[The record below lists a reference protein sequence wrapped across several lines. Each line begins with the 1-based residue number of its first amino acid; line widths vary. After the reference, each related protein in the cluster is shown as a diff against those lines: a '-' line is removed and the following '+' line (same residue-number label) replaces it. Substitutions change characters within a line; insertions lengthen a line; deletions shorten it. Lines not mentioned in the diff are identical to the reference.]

1 MTNLHAELVLQ
12 PGSRGEFARLARAWL
27 TEARAR
33 LFPEFDRIL
42 ALPAIGPAGGAAG
55 GPAGG
60 ADASSGRDGEPPED
74 DAPWGPPGGV
84 WARLV
89 VRQQPQAIGGVGAR
103 YSQRAWR
110 RTLDSLERDL
120 PFQSSLE
127 MMPLDAAGRPLTAGP
142 PAVLTVQRSQF
153 DPRWARFEA
162 EAPDRLVGWAP
173 GAGGPP
179 AWAGFVQEQAAASG
193 AQYGHVSDDAT
204 SHGTA
209 LERAVLGVTAEPPDI
224 PRVRVLLRGYSWVTI
239 VAAPLA
245 ARLGG
250 AAALTAS
257 GAFYRVGAL
266 PGGQVFLQATPD
278 LAEYEGAAVRRVF
291 GVLAPV
297 LRPGRPDPE
306 AVSGDRVRLVLDTD
320 AADAAGGTP
329 GGVTGPADV
338 TGPTDVTGGD

>member
-1 MTNLHAELVLQ
+1 MTNLHAELVLQPGSQ

-33 LFPEFDRIL
+33 LFPELDT
-42 ALPAIGPAGGAAG
+42 ALDTAFSTLPGAAG
-55 GPAGG
+55 P
-60 ADASSGRDGEPPED
+60 SGEPPEDD

-89 VRQQPQAIGGVGAR
+89 VRQQPQAIGGVSTR
-103 YSQRAWR
+103 YSARNWR
-110 RTLDSLERDL
+110 RTLDNLERDL
-120 PFQSSLE
+120 PFQTRLE
-127 MMPLDAAGRPLTAGP
+127 MMPLDGAGRPLSAGP
-142 PAVLTVQRSQF
+142 PVVLAVQRSQF

-162 EAPDRLVGWAP
+162 EAPARLTGWADAP
-173 GAGGPP
+173 DWPRS
-179 AWAGFVQEQAAASG
+179 WARFVQEQATAAG

-245 ARLGG
+245 ERLGG
-250 AAALTAS
+250 AATLAES
-257 GAFYRVGAL
+257 GAFYRVGVL
-266 PGGQVFLQATPD
+266 SDGQVFLQATAD

-306 AVSGDRVRLVLDTD
+306 AVSGGRVRLVLDTD
-320 AADAAGGTP
+320 AADLADGAAGAADGAV
-329 GGVTGPADV
+329 GGINP
-338 TGPTDVTGGD
+338 

>member
-33 LFPEFDRIL
+33 LFPELDRIL
-42 ALPAIGPAGGAAG
+42 AAPSIGPAGVAGATRAAG
-55 GPAGG
+55 GRPSGG
-60 ADASSGRDGEPPED
+60 SGGEPPEDD

-89 VRQQPQAIGGVGAR
+89 VRRQPQAIGGVSVP
-103 YSQRAWR
+103 YSPRSWR
-110 RTLDSLERDL
+110 QTLASLERNP
-120 PFQSSLE
+120 PFQVRLE
-127 MMPLDAAGRPLTAGP
+127 MMPLDAAGLPLDAGP
-142 PAVLTVQRSQF
+142 PAVLSAQRSQF

-162 EAPDRLVGWAP
+162 EAPDRLTGWADSP
-173 GAGGPP
+173 GWPRS
-179 AWAGFVQEQAAASG
+179 WAGFVQEQAAATG

-224 PRVRVLLRGYSWVTI
+224 PRVRVVLRGYSWVTI

-245 ARLGG
+245 GRLGG
-250 AAALTAS
+250 AAALAAS
-257 GAFYRVGAL
+257 GAFAEVVAL
-266 PGGQVFLQATPD
+266 PGGQVFLRATPD
-278 LAEYEGAAVRRVF
+278 LAEYEGAAIRRVF

-306 AVSGDRVRLVLDTD
+306 AVSGGRVRLVLDMD
-320 AADAAGGTP
+320 AADVAGGAAGR
-329 GGVTGPADV
+329 D
-338 TGPTDVTGGD
+338 

>member
-33 LFPEFDRIL
+33 LFPEL
-42 ALPAIGPAGGAAG
+42 NTVLGAAG
-55 GPAGG
+55 P
-60 ADASSGRDGEPPED
+60 SGEPPEED
-74 DAPWGPPGGV
+74 DAPWGPPNGV

-89 VRQQPQAIGGVGAR
+89 VRRQPQAIGGVSVP
-103 YSQRAWR
+103 YSPRSWR
-110 RTLDSLERDL
+110 QALESLERNP
-120 PFQSSLE
+120 PFQIRLE
-127 MMPLDAAGRPLTAGP
+127 MMPLDAAGRPLDAGP
-142 PAVLTVQRSQF
+142 PAVLAVQRSQF

-162 EAPDRLVGWAP
+162 EAPDRLTGWADSP
-173 GAGGPP
+173 GWPRS
-179 AWAGFVQEQAAASG
+179 WAGFVRAQAAATG

-224 PRVRVLLRGYSWVTI
+224 PRVRVVLRGYSWVTI

-245 ARLGG
+245 ERLGG

-257 GAFYRVGAL
+257 GAFSHVGGL
-266 PGGQVFLQATPD
+266 PDGQVFLQATPD
-278 LAEYEGAAVRRVF
+278 LAEYEGVAIRRVF
-291 GVLAPV
+291 GVLAPI

-306 AVSGDRVRLVLDTD
+306 AVSGGRARLVLDQD
-320 AADAAGGTP
+320 AADVAGRA
-329 GGVTGPADV
+329 TGDV
-338 TGPTDVTGGD
+338 NP

>member
-33 LFPEFDRIL
+33 LFPELDRIL
-42 ALPAIGPAGGAAG
+42 AGPSIGPSIGPATGATGAAG
-55 GPAGG
+55 VRPSGGPG
-60 ADASSGRDGEPPED
+60 GEPPEDD

-89 VRQQPQAIGGVGAR
+89 VRQQPQAIGGVSVP
-103 YSQRAWR
+103 YSPRIWR
-110 RTLDSLERDL
+110 QTLGSLERNH
-120 PFQSSLE
+120 PFQVRLE
-127 MMPLDAAGRPLTAGP
+127 MMPLDAAGRPLDAGP
-142 PAVLTVQRSQF
+142 PAVLSAQRSQF

-162 EAPDRLVGWAP
+162 EAPDRLTGWADSP
-173 GAGGPP
+173 GWPRS
-179 AWAGFVQEQAAASG
+179 WAGFVQEQAAATG

-245 ARLGG
+245 GRLGG
-250 AAALTAS
+250 AAALAAS
-257 GAFYRVGAL
+257 GAFAEVRGL
-266 PGGQVFLQATPD
+266 PGGQVFLRATPD
-278 LAEYEGAAVRRVF
+278 LAEYEGAAIRRVF

-306 AVSGDRVRLVLDTD
+306 AVSGGRVRLVLDMD
-320 AADAAGGTP
+320 AADVAGR
-329 GGVTGPADV
+329 D
-338 TGPTDVTGGD
+338 